1 MTASAVAVMAILPAR
16 PRRKG
21 KRADMSKPLRRSLTG
36 KVAFVTGAAQG
47 VGFATASALARGG
60 VTVALADMDGA
71 KVAAAAEALGKNAI
85 ALPLDVTDH
94 SAYAAALD
102 EAERRLGP
110 IDILINN
117 AGIMPLGPFE
127 RESDATARQVIDVN
141 FHAMLFGTKQAVRRF
156 KSRRSAGH
164 IVNVAS
170 GAGWIPGGGAVT
182 YGGSKFAVVGFS
194 QALAWELHGSG
205 IEVSVVAPAVIRT
218 QLGAGLADVRGLR
231 KVDPEDVASAIVDA
245 LQKPRFAIWVP
256 REMGALALTMSALPY
271 RARGWLARA
280 TNADRLLLQA
290 DGAARAAYEEGIA
303 NQAAAGEVR
312 LNPTP

>member
-1 MTASAVAVMAILPAR
+1 MWT
-16 PRRKG
+16 RRT
-21 KRADMSKPLRRSLTG
+21 RSLTG

-47 VGFATASALARGG
+47 VGFATARALARSG
-60 VTVALADMDGA
+60 VTVALADLDGA
-71 KVAAAAEALGKNAI
+71 KVAAAAEAVGRSAVG
-85 ALPLDVTDH
+85 LPLDVTDH
-94 SAYAAALD
+94 TAYAAALD

-141 FHAMLFGTKQAVRRF
+141 FHAMLFGSKQAVRRF

-205 IEVSVVAPAVIRT
+205 INVSVVAPAVIRT

-231 KVDPEDVASAIVDA
+231 KVDPDDVGAAIVDA

-303 NQAAAGEVR
+303 SQAAAAAFE
-312 LNPTP
+312 LT